1 MVHHGLEVIE
11 TLEMIKNNVRSD
23 SSVGKEAQG
32 KYKLK
37 HLKFWRWFQWVLF
50 AGGIYVGWLFWAW
63 VYHLIFG

>member
-32 KYKLK
+32 KYALK
-37 HLKFWRWFQWVLF
+37 ALMFWKIAQWVLF
-50 AGGIYVGWLFWAW
+50 VGGLWMGYKLFTW
-63 VYHLIFG
+63 IFF